1 MALFRSKA
9 RAGIAAL
16 TFAAA
21 VAPFVLA
28 MPANAITIVID
39 DGITPDGSIHTTIVD
54 DQGNAQVFQQ
64 REGGLPPSPN
74 PLAGPFESNVFQ
86 ESSTPGKGGIVF
98 VEPSTSEISD
108 ILLIDIGPQVP
119 FPGFGTQKTSFAFF
133 SDPAVLLGTID
144 TTNFNFFDE
153 TGNLQ
158 QVGVAV
164 RLPSGLVE
172 DRFFKN
178 RLNGNT
184 MFLPENIKIFVRSDV
199 DAVPEPST
207 WAMMILGFAGIGF
220 MAYRRRNQSASLRT
234 A

>member
-1 MALFRSKA
+1 MALIRSKI

-39 DGITPDGSIHTTIVD
+39 DGITPDGSIHITIVD
-54 DQGNAQVFQQ
+54 DQGRPKVFQQ

-74 PLAGPFESNVFQ
+74 PLAGPFESGLFQ
-86 ESSTPGKGGIVF
+86 ESSTPGKGGIVL
-98 VEPSTSEISD
+98 VEPGTSKISD
-108 ILLIDIGPQVP
+108 ILLVDIGPQIQ
-119 FPGFGTQKTSFAFF
+119 FPGDTQKTSFAFF
-133 SDPAVLLGTID
+133 SDPAVLLRTID

-164 RLPSGLVE
+164 RLPSGIVE